1 MKLHTLKNKST
12 RQIAPL
18 VKNKMRKKKENRP
31 KIIEELI
38 PMTEEQ
44 LEESI
49 KRLTQIYAQ
58 VLGWEPKSTRTQ
70 SIKQKRPWI

>member
-1 MKLHTLKNKST
+1 MLKNKT
-12 RQIAPL
+12 RK
-18 VKNKMRKKKENRP
+18 KNKNKPE
-31 KIIEELI
+31 IIEELI

-58 VLGWEPKSTRTQ
+58 VLGWEPKQTRTQ
-70 SIKQKRPWI
+70 SFKQKPHQI

>member
-1 MKLHTLKNKST
+1 MKASS
-12 RQIAPL
+12 Q
-18 VKNKMRKKKENRP
+18 KKKVKKQENKPR
-31 KIIEELI
+31 IIEELI

-58 VLGWEPKSTRTQ
+58 VLGWEPKSIRTQ